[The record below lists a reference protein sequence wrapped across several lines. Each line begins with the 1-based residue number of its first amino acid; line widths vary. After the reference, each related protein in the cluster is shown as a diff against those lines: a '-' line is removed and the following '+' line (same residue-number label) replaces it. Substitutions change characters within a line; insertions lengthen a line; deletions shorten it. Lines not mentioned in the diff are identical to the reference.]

1 MFHNMVRGP
10 FASESDERVKMQ
22 MSGPPA
28 DLLNHISEA
37 QESVVSLKPPRPS
50 QCTPEEG
57 KSLWLEFAERK
68 DHFGG
73 DLKGAARRP
82 HCLTP
87 PIPLRKACFAV
98 KHRPLPGGS
107 LFSANTSWM
116 GVTN

>member
-1 MFHNMVRGP
+1 
-10 FASESDERVKMQ
+10 
-22 MSGPPA
+22 MSGPPE

-37 QESVVSLKPPRPS
+37 QESVVCQS
-50 QCTPEEG
+50 QAPQAISVHSGRG

-68 DHFGG
+68 DYLGG

-82 HCLTP
+82 HCLTF
-87 PIPLRKACFAV
+87 PIPLRKACFAG

-107 LFSANTSWM
+107 LFSANSSWM